1 MAQRTDKI
9 REFILENV
17 ETNPKDI
24 VNLTSKHFSVSRQAI
39 NKHIKQ
45 LIDGKSITREGRGK
59 SVHYALVPQFEWRST
74 LSLAEN
80 QAEDVV
86 WRNQVKSQLGS
97 LSDNA
102 RAIWHHGFSEMF
114 NNAIDHSEGST
125 VTIIIKKYALSTI
138 MHIMDNGIGIFTKI
152 KNAMDLLDERHAVI
166 ELTKGKLTTDPTR
179 HSGEGI
185 FFSSRMF
192 DEYNILSGEVFLSHT
207 YEKDEDWIL
216 QNSEYQKGTFITMK
230 LKNNT
235 TRTTQEIFN
244 KFSDDDYGFTKTV
257 VPVRLAQ
264 YGNEQ
269 LISRSQAKRLL
280 VRIERFKIVLF
291 DFKDVE
297 SIGQAFADEVFRV
310 FARQH
315 PNMELMPINANDT
328 VTQMIRRVES
338 NTEETPPSTDTQSG
352 SSTTYSSN

>member
-1 MAQRTDKI
+1 MTKLRKRGEKI

-17 ETNPKDI
+17 DSNPKDI
-24 VNLTSKHFSVSRQAI
+24 VNITSETFSISRQAV
-39 NKHIKQ
+39 NKHFRQ
-45 LIDGKSITREGRGK
+45 LIEQKTLIREGKAK
-59 SVHYALVPQFEWRST
+59 SVRYFLHPQAEWNATFSIADNR
-74 LSLAEN
+74 
-80 QAEDVV
+80 AEDVI
-86 WRNQVKSQLGS
+86 WRNEIKQKLGQLP
-97 LSDNA
+97 DNA
-102 RAIWHHGFSEMF
+102 LAIWSHGFSEMF
-114 NNAIDHSEGST
+114 NNVVDHSEGTT
-125 VTIIIKKYALSTI
+125 VTINIKKTAYSTEMNI
-138 MHIMDNGIGIFTKI
+138 WDNGIGIFTKI
-152 KNAMDLLDERHAVI
+152 KNAMGLLDERHAVI

-192 DEYNILSGEVFLSHT
+192 DKFSILSGEVYLSHT

-216 QNSEYQKGTFITMK
+216 QTSKYQNGTFITMT
-230 LKNNT
+230 LRNNT
-235 TRTTQEIFN
+235 ARTTKEIFN
-244 KFSDDDYGFTKTV
+244 RFSDDDYGFTETV

-280 VRIERFKIVLF
+280 IRIERFKTVLF

-315 PNMELMPINANDT
+315 PKMKIVPIRANDA
-328 VTQMIRRVES
+328 VMQMIRRVQS
-338 NTEETPPSTDTQSG
+338 NIEDNTIPSTDTQTPHG
-352 SSTTYSSN
+352 

>member
-1 MAQRTDKI
+1 MTKLRKRGEKI

-17 ETNPKDI
+17 GRDSKDI
-24 VNLTSKHFSVSRQAI
+24 VNITRDTFTVSRQAV
-39 NKHIKQ
+39 NKHIRQ
-45 LIDGKSITREGRGK
+45 LIEQKALIREGKAK
-59 SVHYALVPQFEWRST
+59 SVRYFLHPQSEWNAT
-74 LSLAEN
+74 FSLADN
-80 QAEDVV
+80 RAEDVV
-86 WRNQVKSQLGS
+86 WRNEIKQQVGQLP
-97 LSDNA
+97 DNA
-102 RAIWHHGFSEMF
+102 LEIWHYGFSEMF
-114 NNAIDHSEGST
+114 NNVIDHSEGT
-125 VTIIIKKYALSTI
+125 TAEINIKKTAYSTEMYI
-138 MHIMDNGIGIFTKI
+138 WDNGIGIFTKI
-152 KNAMDLLDERHAVI
+152 KNVMGLLDERHAVV
-166 ELTKGKLTTDPTR
+166 ELTKGKLTTDPT
-179 HSGEGI
+179 HHTGEGI

-192 DEYNILSGEVFLSHT
+192 DEYSILSGEVFLSHT

-216 QNSEYQKGTFITMK
+216 QTSKYQNGTFITMK

-235 TRTTQEIFN
+235 ARTTQEIFN

-280 VRIERFKIVLF
+280 IRIERFKTVLF

-315 PNMELMPINANDT
+315 PNMVILPINANDA
-328 VTQMIRRVES
+328 VLHMIRRVES
-338 NTEETPPSTDTQSG
+338 NAEEDNIMPSADTQ
-352 SSTTYSSN
+352 TPRE